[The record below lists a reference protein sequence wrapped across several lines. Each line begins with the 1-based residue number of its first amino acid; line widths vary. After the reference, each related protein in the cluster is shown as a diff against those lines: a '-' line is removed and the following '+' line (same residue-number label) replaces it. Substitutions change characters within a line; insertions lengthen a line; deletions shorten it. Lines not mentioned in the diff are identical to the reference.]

1 MRKRKLLTFLCVAIA
16 TSSLWAAYDTE
27 PDANGMYDGLYD
39 RPTYFPGFVLTT
51 KYPNNMTYITCAR
64 WGRNGDRLTNY
75 EVAVYDDN
83 NELRC
88 IGRSQSTGVS
98 NYRCTLTIPGTE
110 GEHFHF
116 QVLYGDD
123 FQNPTIVDVPQT
135 CEFFTNDIVGHPSDG
150 DPFWFTVPVEPELRC
165 WTTDL
170 DGEADK
176 TFNASEIN
184 SEEAT
189 AALAG
194 ASRLHFF
201 GNWETTDISKLTA
214 GNAKLCY
221 VSIDEAPIGIASAFT
236 GCNPNCLFFFNE
248 SVTDAPEGMTRNV
261 IAGDKALTD
270 IILQGGSKTNYCPF
284 FCPKD
289 INLNG
294 HKAEFTRASWSW
306 ADGKSGWNTIVL
318 PFDAQLTAD
327 GKVLSPYQYTNMIDK
342 RYIANNIS
350 GYWLGTITGAYD
362 ETVTTKLI
370 YENNTLSANQ
380 PYIISLPG
388 ERFYT
393 QSGNEVSTKQSIS
406 LQDKNIKLVSTS
418 DVIPATPTELRVE
431 GEDKFTFYP
440 FTGTYQPL
448 LNQPMYVLKNKAGAN
463 GLTAFVYGESASLLP
478 FQAYLNPG
486 QAQQGAKALTIG
498 LAIDDSFMDEETG
511 INGVQADGSATQG
524 RRYSLSGKPLGNAPI
539 KGVYIQNNKKY
550 LSR

>member
-1 MRKRKLLTFLCVAIA
+1 MRLKLLLTLACMTIA
-16 TSSLWAAYDTE
+16 SCSLWAYDTK
-27 PDANGMYDGLYD
+27 PDDNGKYDELYD
-39 RPTYFPGFVLTT
+39 RPTYFQDFKLTHAF
-51 KYPNNMTYITCAR
+51 PNNMTYITCAR
-64 WGRNGDRLTNY
+64 WGRSGDKLTNY
-75 EVAVYDDN
+75 EVAVYTEDGK
-83 NELRC
+83 LRC
-88 IGRSQSTGVS
+88 IGRSIT
-98 NYRCTLTIPGTE
+98 NDKYKCTLTIPGTE
-110 GEHFHF
+110 GETFHF
-116 QVLYGDD
+116 KVLYGD

-135 CEFFTNDIVGHPSDG
+135 CEFKTNDIVGHPDDG

-165 WTTDL
+165 WTTSL

-176 TFNASEIN
+176 TFKADDIK

-189 AALAG
+189 TALAS
-194 ASRLHFF
+194 ARRLHFF

-214 GNAKLCY
+214 GNPNLCY
-221 VSIDEAPIGIASAFT
+221 VNIDEAPIGIASAFT
-236 GCNPNCLFFFNE
+236 NCNPNCLFFFNE
-248 SVTDAPEGMTRNV
+248 SVTEAPEGMTRNV

-270 IILQGGSKTNYCPF
+270 IILQGGTSTNYCPF

-289 INLNG
+289 ISLNG
-294 HKAEFTRASWSW
+294 HQAEFTRASWSW

-327 GKVLSPYQYTNMIDK
+327 GEVLSPYQYTYMIDK

-362 ETVTTKLI
+362 ETVITKLI

-406 LQDKNIKLVSTS
+406 LQDKDIKLVSTS
-418 DVIPATPTELRVE
+418 DAIPATPTELRIE
-431 GEDKFTFYP
+431 GEDVYTFYP

-448 LNQPMYVLKNKAGAN
+448 LSQPMYVLKNKAGAD
-463 GLTAFVYGESASLLP
+463 GLTAFVYGENANLLP
-478 FQAYLNPG
+478 FQAYLNPS
-486 QAQQGAKALTIG
+486 QSQQRAAALTIS
-498 LAIDDSFMDEETG
+498 LALDDSFMAEQTG
-511 INGVQADGSATQG
+511 IDGVYIDSKPQNGK
-524 RRYSLSGKPLGNAPI
+524 RYTLSGLQFNSLNN
-539 KGVYIQNNKKY
+539 KGIYIQNNKKY